1 LIVSTMAR
9 TTALQRDEPQPLL
22 TDDVRLRLADLFARM
37 ISGLLFM
44 LLSIN
49 LVRNFLET
57 RRVTGLLLLVSEAL
71 VVVLIVF
78 RRPARQVDRS
88 TIARVMTGLSMLGPP
103 LLRAGSESPLLP
115 DLMTA
120 MVSSIGLALVIAAK
134 LTLGRSF
141 GLVPAN
147 RGVVDG
153 GPYLW
158 MRHPIY
164 TGYVITHVAF
174 LFAHP
179 TLVNIGLI
187 VAADAAL
194 VMRALLEERT
204 LLGDERYRSYC
215 GRVAWHLIPGV
226 F

>member
-1 LIVSTMAR
+1 VTALRERAADLGAR
-9 TTALQRDEPQPLL
+9 TGSGI
-22 TDDVRLRLADLFARM
+22 LFA
-37 ISGLLFM
+37 

-49 LVRNFLET
+49 LVRDFIET

-78 RRPARQVDRS
+78 RRPALHVDRS
-88 TIARVMTGLSMLGPP
+88 MLARVVTALSMLGPP
-103 LLRAGSESPLLP
+103 LLRVGAEPALLP
-115 DLMTA
+115 DVITA
-120 MVSSIGLALVIAAK
+120 AVSSIGLTLVIMAK

-153 GPYLW
+153 GPYGL

-164 TGYVITHVAF
+164 TGYVITHLAF
-174 LFAHP
+174 LAAHP
-179 TLVNIGLI
+179 STMNIGLI
-187 VAADAAL
+187 VAADSAL
-194 VMRALLEERT
+194 VFRALLEERM

-215 GRVAWHLIPGV
+215 ARVGWHLVPGI

>member
-1 LIVSTMAR
+1 MTTLVQRATGSGRVGALTLRTPEFRERLGDLVAR
-9 TTALQRDEPQPLL
+9 A
-22 TDDVRLRLADLFARM
+22 V
-37 ISGLLFM
+37 SGLLFV
-44 LLSIN
+44 LLSMN
-49 LVRNFLET
+49 LVRDFVQT

-88 TIARVMTGLSMLGPP
+88 MAARLVTALSMLGPP
-103 LLRAGSESPLLP
+103 LLRASGDAPLVP
-115 DLMTA
+115 DGVTA
-120 MVSSIGLALVIAAK
+120 AVSSMGLALVIAAK

-153 GPYLW
+153 GPYGL

-164 TGYVITHVAF
+164 TGYVVSHLAF
-174 LFAHP
+174 LAAHP
-179 TLVNIGLI
+179 TVMNIGLL
-187 VAADAAL
+187 VAADSAL
-194 VMRALLEERT
+194 VLRALLEERT
-204 LLGDERYRSYC
+204 LGGDERYRRYC
-215 GRVAWHLIPGV
+215 ARVRWHLVPGV